1 MRIKAIV
8 SYDGSMYKG
17 WQRQP
22 HGNSI
27 QQTIEKGLAEIH
39 KHEVIVVASG
49 RTDAG
54 VHALGQVMHFDT
66 DLNISEENW
75 VRALNTH
82 TPYNIYFKKVEIV
95 DDEFHSRF
103 HAKSKTYEY
112 RFSLAEF
119 NVHRYKYCTY
129 VKHSLDI
136 EKMKSASKVFL
147 GTHDFT
153 SFCANTI
160 EETPNQVRTI
170 EEISF
175 RQENDEWVVTFRGD
189 GFLRYMV
196 RMLMATLM
204 AVGEGRI
211 SEEEVSYW
219 LEAKDKRLC
228 RFNAEPNGLY
238 LKEVMY

>member
-8 SYDGSMYKG
+8 SYDGSSYQG

-22 HGNSI
+22 HGNSV
-27 QQTIEKGLAEIH
+27 QQAIEKGLAEIH
-39 KHEVIVVASG
+39 KKEIIVVASG

-54 VHALGQVMHFDT
+54 VHAIGQVIHFDS
-66 DLNISEENW
+66 DLVITEEKW
-75 VRALNTH
+75 ARALNTH

-95 DDEFHSRF
+95 DEDFHSRF
-103 HAKSKTYEY
+103 SAISKTYEY
-112 RFSLAEF
+112 RFTCGEF
-119 NVHRYKYCTY
+119 NVHRYKYCTHI
-129 VKHSLDI
+129 KRPLDI
-136 EKMKSASKVFL
+136 EKMKEASRIFI

-153 SFCANTI
+153 SFCANTV

-170 EEISF
+170 DEISF
-175 RQENDEWVVTFRGD
+175 RLEGEEWVVTFHGD

-196 RMLMATLM
+196 RMIMATLM

-211 SEEEVSYW
+211 SMEEVSYW

-238 LKEVMY
+238 LKCVEY

>member
-22 HGNSI
+22 HGNSV
-27 QQTIEKGLAEIH
+27 QQAIEKGLAEIH
-39 KHEVIVVASG
+39 KKEVIVVASG

-54 VHALGQVMHFDT
+54 VHAMGQVIHFDT
-66 DLNISEENW
+66 DLTITEEKW

-82 TPYNIYFKKVEIV
+82 TPYSIYFKKVEVV

-112 RFSLAEF
+112 RFSMAEF

-129 VKHSLDI
+129 VNKKLDI
-136 EKMKSASKVFL
+136 EKMKSAARIFI

-175 RQENDEWVVTFRGD
+175 RQENDEWVVTFHGD

-211 SEEEVSYW
+211 TEKDVAYW

>member
-8 SYDGSMYKG
+8 SYDGSEFKG

-22 HGNSI
+22 HGNSV
-27 QQTIEKGLAEIH
+27 QQVIEAGLAEIH

-54 VHALGQVMHFDT
+54 VHALGQVIHFDT
-66 DLNISEENW
+66 ELDISEEKW
-75 VRALNTH
+75 VKALNSH
-82 TPYNIYFKKVEIV
+82 TPYSIYFKKAEIV
-95 DDEFHSRF
+95 DEEFHSRF
-103 HAKSKTYEY
+103 HAVSKTYEY
-112 RFSLAEF
+112 RFSMAPF

-129 VKHSLDI
+129 VKKPLDI
-136 EKMKSASKVFL
+136 KKMKSVAKVFI

-153 SFCANTI
+153 SFCANTLI
-160 EETPNQVRTI
+160 ETPNQVRTI
-170 EEISF
+170 DEIFF
-175 RQENDEWVVTFRGD
+175 RLEGEEWVVTFHGD

-196 RMLMATLM
+196 RMIMATIM
-204 AVGEGRI
+204 AVGEGRV
-211 SEEEVSYW
+211 SEAEVKYW

-238 LKEVMY
+238 LKEVTY